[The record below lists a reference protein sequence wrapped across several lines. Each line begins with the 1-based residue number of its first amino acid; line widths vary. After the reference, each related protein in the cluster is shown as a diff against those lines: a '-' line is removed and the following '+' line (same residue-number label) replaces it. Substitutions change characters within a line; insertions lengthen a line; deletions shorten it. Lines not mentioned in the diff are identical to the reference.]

1 MAHTFDPEMA
11 DRLEDPSRYRY
22 CSRDE
27 LLTLVDPEPGDL
39 LADVGSGTGF
49 YTRDVAPHAGRVLG
63 LDLQPAM
70 HDLFREH
77 GLPGSVSLLTAEA
90 ERLPMADGS
99 LDGAFTTMTFH
110 EVATERAL
118 SELRRVLALGG
129 RFATVDWSSEG
140 EGEAGP
146 PVGDRQ
152 SAESAAAMLDAAGFT
167 IEHATERPETFAL
180 VTTR

>member
-1 MAHTFDPEMA
+1 MAHTFDPAMA
-11 DRLEDPSRYRY
+11 DRLEDASRYRY
-22 CSRDE
+22 CSREE
-27 LLTLVDPEPGDL
+27 LIALVDPGPDDL
-39 LADVGSGTGF
+39 IADVGSGTGF
-49 YTRDVAPHAGRVLG
+49 YTRDVAPHAGHVLG
-63 LDLQPAM
+63 LDVQPAM
-70 HDLFREH
+70 HGLFREN
-77 GLPGSVSLLTAEA
+77 GVPGNVSLLAA
-90 ERLPMADGS
+90 DADALPLAGGA
-99 LDGAFTTMTFH
+99 LDGAFSTMTFH

-118 SELRRVLALGG
+118 DELARALSAGS

-180 VTTR
+180 VATR